1 MNCMRRKIDL
11 LVLIVVLCA
20 AALDAYA
27 QRERLRRMLHLL
39 RVKAAPCSVAITY
52 SIGSIDPRF
61 GISTETLAGEL
72 TEAAAVWNEPAR
84 RDLFEYA
91 QSSGDVTV
99 NLVYDNRQ
107 AAADVLKAAGIL
119 TDQSR
124 ASYETL
130 KIRYDVLTVKVDA
143 EQAAHDSRV
152 AAYRSKEA
160 AYNLKVRYWNRAG
173 SAPLRE
179 RMRIRARKAALARE
193 FAGVKSFE
201 NALNS
206 DISTLNALA
215 TTLNQL
221 IVQFNLNVA
230 QYNRTGA
237 SLGVFEQGLYRSSG
251 GAQSIDIYEYSD
263 HKQLVRVLA
272 HELGHALGLD
282 HVSDPGAI
290 MYKMNQGDNL
300 KIIGADLSELGKVCK
315 SRI

>member
-1 MNCMRRKIDL
+1 MRRKIDL
-11 LVLIVVLCA
+11 LVLIAVLCA
-20 AALDAYA
+20 AAFDAYA
-27 QRERLRRMLHLL
+27 QRESLRRMLHMIRL
-39 RVKAAPCSVAITY
+39 KTAPCSVPMTY
-52 SIGSIDPRF
+52 SIGSVDTRF
-61 GISTETLAGEL
+61 GISADTLAGEL
-72 TEAAAVWNEPAR
+72 TEAAAVWNAPAGR
-84 RDLFEYA
+84 VLFESA

-107 AAADVLKAAGIL
+107 AAADVLKAAGIQ

-130 KIRYDVLTVKVDA
+130 KIRYDVLSVQVDA
-143 EQAAHDSRV
+143 EQAAHDNRV
-152 AAYRSKEA
+152 TAYRRKEA
-160 AYNLKVRYWNRAG
+160 AYNSKVRYWNRAG

-193 FAGVKSFE
+193 FSGVKSFE

-230 QYNRTGA
+230 QYNRAGA
-237 SLGVFEQGLYRSSG
+237 SLGIFEQGLYRSSG
-251 GAQSIDIYEYSD
+251 GARSIDIYEYSD
-263 HKQLVRVLA
+263 RTQLVRVLA

-290 MYKMNQGDNL
+290 MYKINQGANL
-300 KIIGADLSELGKVCK
+300 KTIGADLSELGKVCK
-315 SRI
+315 SVKN